1 MKASEAK
8 EMGKKNKIA
17 ALNNE
22 YTKEQYAEYQKQQ
35 KQLIFKRR
43 RLAVI
48 FLIGIVIFSI
58 SSFELV
64 KDYNELNSFKA
75 QKEEVVAESAEM
87 DKKLEKLEQDVAL
100 LKDNNYVAK
109 LARARY
115 YVSKEGEQIYPVPDL
130 GSAISGNRETTQSTQ
145 TQTTE
150 ESQSQPEP
158 SGE

>member
-58 SSFELV
+58 SAFELM

-100 LKDNNYVAK
+100 LKDENYVAK

-115 YVSKEGEQIYPVPDL
+115 YVSKEGEQIYAVPDL
-130 GSAISGNRETTQSTQ
+130 GSAISGNRDTTQS

-150 ESQSQPEP
+150 ESQSQPET

>member
-1 MKASEAK
+1 
-8 EMGKKNKIA
+8 MGKKNKIA

-58 SSFELV
+58 SAFELM
-64 KDYNELNSFKA
+64 KDYNELNSFKE
-75 QKEEVVAESAEM
+75 QKAEVVAESAEM

-130 GSAISGNRETTQSTQ
+130 GSAISGNRETTQT
-145 TQTTE
+145 TTE
-150 ESQSQPEP
+150 ESQSQSET

>member
-58 SSFELV
+58 SAFELM
-64 KDYNELNSFKA
+64 KDYNELNSFKE
-75 QKEEVVAESAEM
+75 QKAEVVAESAEM

-130 GSAISGNRETTQSTQ
+130 GSAISGNRETTQT
-145 TQTTE
+145 TTE
-150 ESQSQPEP
+150 ESQSQSET

>member
-58 SSFELV
+58 SAFELM
-64 KDYNELNSFKA
+64 KDYNELNSFKE
-75 QKEEVVAESAEM
+75 QKSEVVAESAEM

-100 LKDNNYVAK
+100 LKDNNYIAK

-130 GSAISGNRETTQSTQ
+130 GSAISGNRDT
-145 TQTTE
+145 TQTTTD
-150 ESQSQPEP
+150 ESQSQTET

>member
-48 FLIGIVIFSI
+48 FLIGIVVFSI
-58 SSFELV
+58 SSFELM
-64 KDYNELNSFKA
+64 KDYAELHSFEE
-75 QKEEVVAESAEM
+75 QKSEVVAESAEM

-100 LKDNNYVAK
+100 LKDKNYIAK

-130 GSAISGNRETTQSTQ
+130 GSAISGNRETTQ
-145 TQTTE
+145 TTTD
-150 ESQSQPEP
+150 ESQPQTET

>member
-1 MKASEAK
+1 
-8 EMGKKNKIA
+8 MGKKNKIA

-48 FLIGIVIFSI
+48 FLIGIVVFSI
-58 SSFELV
+58 SSFELM
-64 KDYNELNSFKA
+64 KDYAELHSFEK
-75 QKEEVVAESAEM
+75 QKSEVVAESAEM

-100 LKDNNYVAK
+100 LKDKNYIAK

-130 GSAISGNRETTQSTQ
+130 GSAISGNRETTQ
-145 TQTTE
+145 TTTD
-150 ESQSQPEP
+150 ESQPQTET

>member
-1 MKASEAK
+1 MKASEAN

-48 FLIGIVIFSI
+48 FLIGIVVFSI
-58 SSFELV
+58 SSFELM
-64 KDYNELNSFKA
+64 KDYAELHSFEK
-75 QKEEVVAESAEM
+75 QKSEVVAESAEM

-100 LKDNNYVAK
+100 LKDKNYIAK

-130 GSAISGNRETTQSTQ
+130 GSAISGNRETTQ
-145 TQTTE
+145 TTTD
-150 ESQSQPEP
+150 ESQPQTET

>member
-1 MKASEAK
+1 
-8 EMGKKNKIA
+8 MGKKNKIA

-58 SSFELV
+58 SAFELM

-100 LKDNNYVAK
+100 LKDENYVAK

-115 YVSKEGEQIYPVPDL
+115 YVSKEGEQIYAVPDL
-130 GSAISGNRETTQSTQ
+130 GSAISGNRDTTQS

-150 ESQSQPEP
+150 ESQSQPET